1 VDLSKQYIIQ
11 SLTAASNNLRLNSQ
25 QIEVVALLREAI
37 QHSDDIANDILEM
50 KKITQLSTFAIR
62 LNEIHNF
69 LTQGKVDFFKISE
82 KFKEH
87 SQYLIRDLNH
97 LLETVNPDS
106 FKSALKVLKGD
117 TEEEV
122 QEEKEIDVDLS
133 KREADP
139 EDLVIKESEA
149 LKAEF
154 IMEDDSDEDEAYQN
168 FEETILAP
176 IKSVD
181 TLLGNIAF
189 GKINNEEIIKY
200 ANVMNRNASLSEK
213 IGFDIIANM
222 HSTIS
227 MALQFIKTGNL
238 RSSTNV
244 VEEIRACLI
253 VIVAIIKGKEV
264 DITNYLKKAE
274 GFGKK
279 IQLISKESIR

>member
-1 VDLSKQYIIQ
+1 VDLVKQYIIQ

-37 QHSDDIANDILEM
+37 QNSDDIANDIWEM

-62 LNEIHNF
+62 LHEIHNF

-106 FKSALKVLKGD
+106 FKAALRVLKGEIG
-117 TEEEV
+117 EEEKK
-122 QEEKEIDVDLS
+122 EKEIDVDLS
-133 KREADP
+133 KRESDP
-139 EDLVIKESEA
+139 EDLVIMESEA
-149 LKAEF
+149 MKAEF
-154 IMEDDSDEDEAYQN
+154 IMEDDKDDEEAYYN
-168 FEETILAP
+168 FEETILEP

-181 TLLGNIAF
+181 ELLDNITL
-189 GKINNEEIIKY
+189 GKINNDEIVKY
-200 ANVMNRNASLSEK
+200 ANVMNWNASVSEK

-227 MALQFIKTGNL
+227 KALQFIRLGNL
-238 RSSTNV
+238 IPSADV
-244 VEEIRACLI
+244 IEAMRACLI

-279 IQLISKESIR
+279 IQLISKESVG

>member
-1 VDLSKQYIIQ
+1 MDLVKQYIIQ

-37 QHSDDIANDILEM
+37 QNSDDVANDIWEM

-62 LNEIHNF
+62 LNEIYNF

-87 SQYLIRDLNH
+87 SQYLVRDLNH
-97 LLETVNPDS
+97 LLETVNPGS
-106 FKSALKVLKGD
+106 FKTALKVLKGE
-117 TEEEV
+117 TEEKE
-122 QEEKEIDVDLS
+122 QEGKEIDVDLS
-133 KREADP
+133 RREADP

-154 IMEDDSDEDEAYQN
+154 IMEDDNDEDEAYHN
-168 FEETILAP
+168 FEQIILEP

-181 TLLGNIAF
+181 TLLKNITLK
-189 GKINNEEIIKY
+189 KINNVEIIKY
-200 ANVMNRNASLSEK
+200 ANVMSRNASLSEK

-227 MALQFIKTGNL
+227 MALQFIKAGNL
-238 RSSTNV
+238 QPSTNV
-244 VEEIRACLI
+244 IEEMRACLI

-279 IQLISKESIR
+279 IQLISKEGVS

>member
-1 VDLSKQYIIQ
+1 MDLVKQYIIQ

-25 QIEVVALLREAI
+25 QIEVVALLREMI
-37 QHSDDIANDILEM
+37 QNSDDIANDIWEM

-69 LTQGKVDFFKISE
+69 LTQGKIDFFKISE

-106 FKSALKVLKGD
+106 FKTALKVLKGETD
-117 TEEEV
+117 EEE

-139 EDLVIKESEA
+139 EDLIIKESEA

-154 IMEDDSDEDEAYQN
+154 IMEDDTDEDETYHN
-168 FEETILAP
+168 FEETILEP

-181 TLLGNIAF
+181 ALLENIAL

-200 ANVMNRNASLSEK
+200 ANVMSRNESISEK

-227 MALQFIKTGNL
+227 KALQFIKAGNL
-238 RSSTNV
+238 SPSTNV
-244 VEEIRACLI
+244 VEAMRACLI

-274 GFGKK
+274 GFGKR
-279 IQLISKESIR
+279 IQLINKEGVS

>member
-1 VDLSKQYIIQ
+1 MDLVKQYIIQ

-37 QHSDDIANDILEM
+37 QNSDDVANDIWEM

-62 LNEIHNF
+62 LNEIYNF

-82 KFKEH
+82 KFNEH

-97 LLETVNPDS
+97 LLETVNPGS
-106 FKSALKVLKGD
+106 FKTALKVLRGE
-117 TEEEV
+117 TEEKE
-122 QEEKEIDVDLS
+122 QEGKEIDVDLS
-133 KREADP
+133 RREADP

-154 IMEDDSDEDEAYQN
+154 IMEDDNDEDEAYHN
-168 FEETILAP
+168 FEQIILEP

-181 TLLGNIAF
+181 TLLKNITLK
-189 GKINNEEIIKY
+189 KINDVEIIKY
-200 ANVMNRNASLSEK
+200 ANVMNRNALLSEK
-213 IGFDIIANM
+213 IGSDIIANM

-227 MALQFIKTGNL
+227 MALQFIKAGNL
-238 RSSTNV
+238 QPSTNV
-244 VEEIRACLI
+244 IEEMRACLI

-279 IQLISKESIR
+279 IQLISKEGVS

>member
-1 VDLSKQYIIQ
+1 MDLSKQYIIQ

-82 KFKEH
+82 NFKEH

-106 FKSALKVLKGD
+106 FKAALKILKGE

-122 QEEKEIDVDLS
+122 QEQKEIDIDLS

-154 IMEDDSDEDEAYQN
+154 IMEDDSDEDEAYHN

-181 TLLGNIAF
+181 VLLGNIAL

-200 ANVMNRNASLSEK
+200 ANVMNRNASISEK

-222 HSTIS
+222 HNTIS
-227 MALQFIKTGNL
+227 MALQFINAGNL
-238 RSSTNV
+238 QFSTNV

-279 IQLISKESIR
+279 IQLISKEGVR

>member
-1 VDLSKQYIIQ
+1 MDLSKQYIIQ

-62 LNEIHNF
+62 LNEIYNF

-87 SQYLIRDLNH
+87 SQYLIRDLSH
-97 LLETVNPDS
+97 LLETENPDS
-106 FKSALKVLKGD
+106 FKAALKILKGEI
-117 TEEEV
+117 EEEE
-122 QEEKEIDVDLS
+122 QDNKEIDVDLS
-133 KREADP
+133 KRETDP

-154 IMEDDSDEDEAYQN
+154 IMEDDSEEEETYHN

-176 IKSVD
+176 IKPVD
-181 TLLGNIAF
+181 ALLGNIAL
-189 GKINNEEIIKY
+189 GKINNEEIMKY
-200 ANVMNRNASLSEK
+200 ANVMDRNASISEK

-227 MALQFIKTGNL
+227 TALQFIKAGNL
-238 RSSTNV
+238 RSSTSV

-279 IQLISKESIR
+279 IQLISKESVK

>member
-1 VDLSKQYIIQ
+1 MDLVKQYIIQ
-11 SLTAASNNLRLNSQ
+11 SLAAASNNLRLNSQ
-25 QIEVVALLREAI
+25 QIEVVALLRETI
-37 QHSDDIANDILEM
+37 QNSDDIANDILEM

-69 LTQGKVDFFKISE
+69 LTQGKIDFFKISE

-87 SQYLIRDLNH
+87 SQYLIRDLNY

-106 FKSALKVLKGD
+106 FKAVLKVLKGETD
-117 TEEEV
+117 EEK
-122 QEEKEIDVDLS
+122 QEAKEIDVDLS
-133 KREADP
+133 KREVDT
-139 EDLVIKESEA
+139 EDLVIKESES

-154 IMEDDSDEDEAYQN
+154 IMEDDSDEDEAYHN
-168 FEETILAP
+168 FENTILEP

-181 TLLGNIAF
+181 ALLENIAS
-189 GKINNEEIIKY
+189 GKINNEEILKY
-200 ANVMNRNASLSEK
+200 ANVMNRNAIISDK

-238 RSSTNV
+238 PPSTNV
-244 VEEIRACLI
+244 VEEMRSCLI

-274 GFGKK
+274 GFDKK
-279 IQLISKESIR
+279 IQLINKEGVI

>member
-1 VDLSKQYIIQ
+1 MDLSKQYIIQ

-82 KFKEH
+82 NFKEH

-106 FKSALKVLKGD
+106 FKTALKFLKGETD
-117 TEEEV
+117 EEK
-122 QEEKEIDVDLS
+122 QEEKEIDIDLS
-133 KREADP
+133 KREVDT
-139 EDLVIKESEA
+139 EDLVIKESES

-154 IMEDDSDEDEAYQN
+154 IMEDDSDEDEAYHN
-168 FEETILAP
+168 FENTILEP

-181 TLLGNIAF
+181 ALLENIAS

-200 ANVMNRNASLSEK
+200 SNVMNRNAIISDK

-238 RSSTNV
+238 SPSTNV
-244 VEEIRACLI
+244 VEEMRSCLI

-274 GFGKK
+274 GFDKK
-279 IQLISKESIR
+279 IQLINKEGVI

>member
-1 VDLSKQYIIQ
+1 MDLVKQYIIQ
-11 SLTAASNNLRLNSQ
+11 SLAAASNNLRLNSQ

-37 QHSDDIANDILEM
+37 QNSDDIANDILEM

-69 LTQGKVDFFKISE
+69 LTQGKIDFFKISE
-82 KFKEH
+82 RFKEH
-87 SQYLIRDLNH
+87 SQYLIRDLNY

-106 FKSALKVLKGD
+106 FKAVLKVLKGETD
-117 TEEEV
+117 EEK
-122 QEEKEIDVDLS
+122 QEAKEIDVDLS
-133 KREADP
+133 KREVDT
-139 EDLVIKESEA
+139 EDLVIKESES

-154 IMEDDSDEDEAYQN
+154 IMEDDSDEDEAYHN
-168 FEETILAP
+168 FENTILEP

-181 TLLGNIAF
+181 ALLENIAS
-189 GKINNEEIIKY
+189 GKINNEEILKY
-200 ANVMNRNASLSEK
+200 ANVMNRNAIISDK

-238 RSSTNV
+238 PPSTNV
-244 VEEIRACLI
+244 VEEMRSCLI

-274 GFGKK
+274 GFDKK
-279 IQLISKESIR
+279 IQLINKEGVI

>member
-1 VDLSKQYIIQ
+1 VDLVKQYIIQ

-37 QHSDDIANDILEM
+37 QNSDDIANDIWEM

-97 LLETVNPDS
+97 LLETVNPES
-106 FKSALKVLKGD
+106 FKAALKVLKG
-117 TEEEV
+117 EIEQVEK
-122 QEEKEIDVDLS
+122 EEKEIDVDFS

-139 EDLVIKESEA
+139 EDLVIMESEA
-149 LKAEF
+149 MKAEF
-154 IMEDDSDEDEAYQN
+154 IMEDDKDDEEAYYN
-168 FEETILAP
+168 FEETILEP
-176 IKSVD
+176 IKLVD
-181 TLLGNIAF
+181 ELLDNINLD
-189 GKINNEEIIKY
+189 KINHDEIIRY
-200 ANVMNRNASLSEK
+200 ENVMSRNASVSEK

-227 MALQFIKTGNL
+227 KALQFIRLGSLTP
-238 RSSTNV
+238 SADV
-244 VEEIRACLI
+244 IEAIRACLI

-279 IQLISKESIR
+279 IQLISKESVG

>member
-1 VDLSKQYIIQ
+1 MDLVKQYIIQ

-25 QIEVVALLREAI
+25 QIEVVALLREMI
-37 QHSDDIANDILEM
+37 QNSDDIVNDIWEM

-69 LTQGKVDFFKISE
+69 LTQGKIDFFKISE

-87 SQYLIRDLNH
+87 SQYLVRDLNH

-106 FKSALKVLKGD
+106 FKTALKVLRGETDEK
-117 TEEEV
+117 E
-122 QEEKEIDVDLS
+122 QEGKEIDVDLS
-133 KREADP
+133 RREADP

-154 IMEDDSDEDEAYQN
+154 IMEDDNDEDEAYHN
-168 FEETILAP
+168 FEQIILEP

-181 TLLGNIAF
+181 TLLKNITLK
-189 GKINNEEIIKY
+189 KINNVEIIKY

-227 MALQFIKTGNL
+227 MALQFIKAGNL
-238 RSSTNV
+238 QPSTNV
-244 VEEIRACLI
+244 IEEMRACLI

-279 IQLISKESIR
+279 IQLISKEGVS

>member
-1 VDLSKQYIIQ
+1 MDLVKQYIIQ

-37 QHSDDIANDILEM
+37 QNSDDVANDIWEM

-62 LNEIHNF
+62 LNEIYNF

-87 SQYLIRDLNH
+87 SQYLVRDLNH
-97 LLETVNPDS
+97 LLETVNPGS
-106 FKSALKVLKGD
+106 FKTALKVLKGE
-117 TEEEV
+117 TEEKE
-122 QEEKEIDVDLS
+122 QEGKEIDVDLS
-133 KREADP
+133 RREADP

-154 IMEDDSDEDEAYQN
+154 IMEDDNDEDEAYHN
-168 FEETILAP
+168 FEQIILEP

-181 TLLGNIAF
+181 TLLKNITLK
-189 GKINNEEIIKY
+189 KINNVEIIKY
-200 ANVMNRNASLSEK
+200 ANVMSRNASLSEK

-227 MALQFIKTGNL
+227 MALQFIKAGNL
-238 RSSTNV
+238 QPSTNV
-244 VEEIRACLI
+244 IEEMRACLI

-279 IQLISKESIR
+279 IQLISKEGVI

>member
-1 VDLSKQYIIQ
+1 VDLVKQYIIQ

-25 QIEVVALLREAI
+25 QIEVVALLREMI
-37 QHSDDIANDILEM
+37 QNSDDIANDILEM

-69 LTQGKVDFFKISE
+69 LTQGKVDYFKISE

-106 FKSALKVLKGD
+106 FKTALKVLKGETD
-117 TEEEV
+117 EEE

-133 KREADP
+133 KRETDP
-139 EDLVIKESEA
+139 EDLIIKESEE

-154 IMEDDSDEDEAYQN
+154 IMEDDNDENEAYHN
-168 FEETILAP
+168 FEETILEP
-176 IKSVD
+176 IKSID
-181 TLLGNIAF
+181 ALLESIAL

-200 ANVMNRNASLSEK
+200 ANVMSRNASISEK

-238 RSSTNV
+238 LPSIKV
-244 VEEIRACLI
+244 VEAMRACLI

-274 GFGKK
+274 GFGNK
-279 IQLISKESIR
+279 IQLINKEGVR

>member
-1 VDLSKQYIIQ
+1 MDLVKQYIIQ

-37 QHSDDIANDILEM
+37 QNSDDVANDIWEM

-62 LNEIHNF
+62 LNEIYNF

-87 SQYLIRDLNH
+87 SQYLVRDLNH
-97 LLETVNPDS
+97 LLETVNPGS
-106 FKSALKVLKGD
+106 FKTALKVLKGE
-117 TEEEV
+117 TEEKE
-122 QEEKEIDVDLS
+122 QEGKEIDVDLS
-133 KREADP
+133 RREADP

-154 IMEDDSDEDEAYQN
+154 IMEDDNDEDEAYHN
-168 FEETILAP
+168 FEQIILEP

-181 TLLGNIAF
+181 TLLKNITLK
-189 GKINNEEIIKY
+189 KINNVEIIKY
-200 ANVMNRNASLSEK
+200 ANVMSRNASLSEK

-227 MALQFIKTGNL
+227 MALLFIKAGNL
-238 RSSTNV
+238 QPSTNV
-244 VEEIRACLI
+244 IEEMRACLI

-279 IQLISKESIR
+279 IQLISKEGVI

>member
-1 VDLSKQYIIQ
+1 VDLVKQYIIQ

-37 QHSDDIANDILEM
+37 QNSDDVANDIWEM

-62 LNEIHNF
+62 LNEIYNF

-87 SQYLIRDLNH
+87 SQYLVRDLNH
-97 LLETVNPDS
+97 LLETVNPGS
-106 FKSALKVLKGD
+106 FKTALKVLKGE
-117 TEEEV
+117 TEEKE
-122 QEEKEIDVDLS
+122 QEGKEIDVDLS
-133 KREADP
+133 RREADP

-154 IMEDDSDEDEAYQN
+154 IMEDDNDEDEAYHN
-168 FEETILAP
+168 FEQIILEP

-181 TLLGNIAF
+181 TLLKNITLK
-189 GKINNEEIIKY
+189 KINNVEIIKY
-200 ANVMNRNASLSEK
+200 ANVMSRNASLSEK

-227 MALQFIKTGNL
+227 MALQFIKAGNL
-238 RSSTNV
+238 QPSTNV
-244 VEEIRACLI
+244 IEEMRACLI

-279 IQLISKESIR
+279 IQLISKEGVI

>member
-1 VDLSKQYIIQ
+1 MDLVKQYIIQ

-25 QIEVVALLREAI
+25 QIEVVALLRETI
-37 QHSDDIANDILEM
+37 QNSEDIENDIWEM
-50 KKITQLSTFAIR
+50 KKVTQLSTFAIR
-62 LNEIHNF
+62 LHEIHNF

-106 FKSALKVLKGD
+106 FKAALKVLNKETGD
-117 TEEEV
+117 EE

-139 EDLVIKESEA
+139 EDLVIMESEA
-149 LKAEF
+149 RKAEF
-154 IMEDDSDEDEAYQN
+154 IMEDDRDDDEEYYN
-168 FEETILAP
+168 FEETILEP

-181 TLLGNIAF
+181 ELLDNISL
-189 GKINNEEIIKY
+189 GKINSEDIIKY
-200 ANVMNRNASLSEK
+200 TDIMSRNAAVSEK

-222 HSTIS
+222 HNTIS
-227 MALQFIKTGNL
+227 KAFQFIRLGNL
-238 RSSTNV
+238 SPSSDVIEAMRS
-244 VEEIRACLI
+244 CLI

-264 DITNYLKKAE
+264 DISNYLKKAE

-279 IQLISKESIR
+279 IQLISKESVG